1 MEKLF
6 RHPRWIVVIVSIIT
20 VFFALQIPKATLDNN
35 NFRFVPDN
43 DPELLGMKSVN
54 ESFGSQLFIL
64 VGLERKHGTVLDA
77 EFIGKLRDFSAKL
90 SEIPIVASIT
100 SLSSTDYLTGRG
112 DSIIAEPLVPESY
125 SGSRREIAELKERI
139 LSWDLYKG
147 SLVSEDFSSTQV
159 LVYLGTSAEDAGSP
173 EVVAVHRSIKR
184 IAGEVGFPDTRLYI
198 TGMPVFS
205 SVVNDAMEEDLVV
218 LIPLVVFVVIL
229 VLFLSFRRF
238 SGVVLPLLTVLVSSI
253 WAIGAMALLGV
264 KLSILSTVL
273 PVILVAVGSAYG
285 IHVVSHYYDEL
296 AEKKTLNQEEHR
308 ALVLAVLKRIG
319 NPVLLAALT
328 TLAGF
333 ISLSFS
339 KVAPIFEFGI
349 FASFGVLVAFVVSLT
364 LVPAIMI
371 IRGPASKLP
380 RFRIT
385 EMKPGQED
393 PLSGAIADALG
404 HVSTKKRSI
413 LALGLLVILVSVF
426 SLGRLVIDNVLVEY
440 FKPDTDVVLSDR
452 FIRDKFGGSKSVS
465 LVLSSEEPG
474 GVLRPDVLGAM
485 DGLATYL
492 RTSVPEVGK
501 TTGFTDMIKRVNQ
514 VFNVDESPDGLK
526 PRAEELSPR
535 SGEGSS
541 DDGLPSFGF
550 GAVEESQAGSG
561 DETLPAF
568 GFSDFGAPAPES
580 KGFAQGT
587 EESRVA
593 GSVPTGT
600 SGETLSDAIDNL
612 DKLALVALLDKA
624 LTESDGE
631 TRSAADLVENLARLT
646 NYKGRAYYEI
656 PTDPARYG
664 KKTDEELRLLIS
676 NYLVLLSGDISDFAD
691 DPLEPTSI
699 RMQIQLKT
707 VGQIDTN
714 RAVAA
719 IRAYID
725 ERFPKDIEARI
736 AGDALV
742 EGSLNRLVV
751 ESQLSSVAI
760 SLLMVFIIL
769 SVFYRSAVAGLI
781 GLVPLS
787 ITILVNFAVMALAG
801 IKLNIGTAMVSSIAV
816 GTGIDYTIHY
826 MAAFHHEY
834 LATENK
840 NKFLRRTFLTS
851 GKAILFNAVS
861 VGAGFAVLAL
871 SQFNILAELGILI
884 ALAMGTSSLVSLTL
898 LPVLLMVTNPA
909 FIRRPLP
916 SDRKMETLEAG
927 K

>member
-1 MEKLF
+1 MEKIF
-6 RHPRWIVVIVSIIT
+6 RHPRWIVAIVSIIT

-35 NFRFVPDN
+35 NFRFVPDD

-77 EFIGKLRDFSAKL
+77 EFIARLRDFDARL
-90 SEIPIVASIT
+90 AEIPVVASIT
-100 SLSSTDYLTGRG
+100 SLTSTDYLTGSG
-112 DSIIAEPLVPESY
+112 DSIIAEPLVPEAY
-125 SGSRREIAELKERI
+125 SGTRQEAAELREKI

-159 LVYLGTSAEDAGSP
+159 LVYLGTSAEEAGSP
-173 EVVAVHRSIKR
+173 EVVAIHRSIKR
-184 IAGEVGFPDTRLYI
+184 IAGEVGFPDSNVYI

-205 SVVNDAMEEDLVV
+205 SVVNDAMEEDLVL
-218 LIPLVVFVVIL
+218 LIPLVVFVVVL

-238 SGVVLPLLTVLVSSI
+238 SGVVLPLLTVLISSI

-296 AEKKTLNQEEHR
+296 AEKGTLSRQEHE
-308 ALVLAVLKRIG
+308 ALVLAVLRRIG

-339 KVAPIFEFGI
+339 KVAPIFEFGV

-404 HVSTKKRSI
+404 HVSAKKRSV
-413 LALGLLVILVSVF
+413 LALGLLVILVSAF

-452 FIRDKFGGSKSVS
+452 FIREKFGGSKSVS
-465 LVLSSEEPG
+465 LVVSSEEPG

-485 DGLATYL
+485 DGLAAYL

-501 TTGFTDMIKRVNQ
+501 TTGFTDMIKRINQ
-514 VFNVDESPDGLK
+514 VLNVDESPDGLR
-526 PRAEELSPR
+526 PRAEVSLAS
-535 SGEGSS
+535 SGTEPG
-541 DDGLPSFGF
+541 DEGLPSFGF
-550 GAVEESQAGSG
+550 GGGENTA
-561 DETLPAF
+561 ETSEAAPPAF
-568 GFSDFGAPAPES
+568 GFSSFGAPEPDPQEPDSHAQSAE
-580 KGFAQGT
+580 FAASAET
-587 EESRVA
+587 DA
-593 GSVPTGT
+593 GKPTVSDVQ
-600 SGETLSDAIDNL
+600 SGL
-612 DKLALVALLDKA
+612 DRLTLVALLDKA
-624 LTESDGE
+624 LAENGGSDQ
-631 TRSAADLVENLARLT
+631 SAAELVDKLARVT
-646 NYKGRAYYEI
+646 NYQGRAYYEI
-656 PTDPARYG
+656 PVDPARYG
-664 KKTDEELRLLIS
+664 KKTAEELRLLIS

-691 DPLEPTSI
+691 DPLEPKSI

-714 RAVAA
+714 RAVGA
-719 IRAYID
+719 IRGYID
-725 ERFPKDIEARI
+725 ERFPKDVTVRI

-751 ESQLSSVAI
+751 QSQLSSVAL
-760 SLLMVFIIL
+760 SLLMVFVIL

-787 ITILVNFAVMALAG
+787 ITILANFAVMAMAG

-834 LATENK
+834 LATGGK

-898 LPVLLMVTNPA
+898 LPVLLTVANPA

-916 SDRKMETLEAG
+916 SDRKKESSEAQS
-927 K
+927 

>member
-1 MEKLF
+1 MKKLF
-6 RHPRWIVVIVSIIT
+6 RHPRWIVAIVSIVT
-20 VFFALQIPKATLDNN
+20 VFFALQIPRATLDNN
-35 NFRFVPDN
+35 NFRFVPDD

-64 VGLERKHGTVLDA
+64 VGLERRHGTVLDA
-77 EFIGKLRDFSAKL
+77 AFIEKLRDFDSRL

-112 DSIIAEPLVPESY
+112 DSIVAETLVPDSY
-125 SGSRREIAELKERI
+125 TGSRREMAELKEKI

-147 SLVSEDFSSTQV
+147 SLVSEDFSATQL
-159 LVYLGTSAEDAGSP
+159 LVYLDTSAENAGSP

-184 IAGEVGFPDTRLYI
+184 IAAEVGFPDTRLYI
-198 TGMPVFS
+198 TGIPVFS

-296 AEKKTLNQEEHR
+296 AEKKTLNREEHST
-308 ALVLAVLKRIG
+308 LVLAVLKRVG

-328 TLAGF
+328 TFAGF

-339 KVAPIFEFGI
+339 KVAPIQEFGI

-371 IRGPASKLP
+371 LRGPVRKLP
-380 RFRIT
+380 RFKIS

-393 PLSGAIADALG
+393 PLSGAIADALC
-404 HVSTKKRSI
+404 HVSAKKRSV
-413 LALGLLVILVSVF
+413 LFLGFLVIVVSVF

-440 FKPDTDVVLSDR
+440 FKPTTDVVLSDR
-452 FIRDKFGGSKSVS
+452 FIREKFGGSKSVS
-465 LVLSSEEPG
+465 LVVSSEEPG
-474 GVLRPDVLGAM
+474 GVLRPEVLGAM
-485 DGLATYL
+485 DELAVYL

-501 TTGFTDMIKRVNQ
+501 TTGFTDMVKRVNQ
-514 VFNVDESPDGLK
+514 VFNMDESPDGLK
-526 PRAEELSPR
+526 PRAEESLPSF
-535 SGEGSS
+535 SQESS
-541 DDGLPSFGF
+541 DEELPSFGF
-550 GAVEESQAGSG
+550 AGEESEAGG
-561 DETLPAF
+561 DEAPPAF
-568 GFSDFGAPAPES
+568 GFSDFGFPDSEVPAPMPQ
-580 KGFAQGT
+580 AQDSMATVPGA
-587 EESRVA
+587 VDPA
-593 GSVPTGT
+593 GEGLI
-600 SGETLSDAIDNL
+600 ETIDSL

-624 LTESDGE
+624 LAEGGE
-631 TRSAADLVENLARLT
+631 VNLSAADLVENLAKLT

-664 KKTDEELRLLIS
+664 KKTAEELRLLVS

-691 DPLEPTSI
+691 DPLEPRSI

-714 RAVAA
+714 RAVKA
-719 IRAYID
+719 IREYVD
-725 ERFPKDIEARI
+725 QRFPEGIEVQI

-769 SVFYRSAVAGLI
+769 SIFYRSAVAGLI

-787 ITILVNFAVMALAG
+787 ITILVNFAVMALVG

-826 MAAFHHEY
+826 MSAFHHEY
-834 LATENK
+834 LATGGK

-898 LPVLLMVTNPA
+898 LPVLLTVTNPA

-916 SDRKMETLEAG
+916 SDKKANILEAQQ
-927 K
+927 

>member
-1 MEKLF
+1 MEKIF
-6 RHPRWIVVIVSIIT
+6 KHPKWIIAVVSILT
-20 VFFALQIPKATLDNN
+20 LFFALQIPKATLDNN
-35 NFRFVPDN
+35 NFRFVPDD
-43 DPELLGMKSVN
+43 DPELIGMKSIN

-64 VGLERKHGTVLDA
+64 VGLERRHDTVLDA
-77 EFIGKLRDFSAKL
+77 EFMAKLRDFDARL

-112 DSIIAEPLVPESY
+112 DSIVAEALVPDTY
-125 SGSRREIAELKERI
+125 SGSREEIAELKERI

-147 SLVSEDFSSTQV
+147 SLVSQDFTGTQV
-159 LVYLGTSAEDAGSP
+159 LVYLDTSAENAGSP
-173 EVVAVHRSIKR
+173 EVVAVHHAIKR
-184 IAGEVGFPDTRLYI
+184 IAEEIEFPDTNVYI
-198 TGMPVFS
+198 TGIPVFS

-218 LIPLVVFVVIL
+218 LIPLVVFVVIF
-229 VLFLSFRRF
+229 VLLLSFRRF
-238 SGVVLPLLTVLVSSI
+238 SGVVLPLLTVLISSI
-253 WAIGAMALLGV
+253 WAIGAMALFGV

-296 AEKKTLNQEEHR
+296 AEKKNLDREEHK
-308 ALVLAVLKRIG
+308 ALVLAVLKRVG

-328 TLAGF
+328 TFAGF

-349 FASFGVLVAFVVSLT
+349 FASFGVLVAFAVSLT

-371 IRGPASKLP
+371 IRGPVSKLP
-380 RFRIT
+380 HFRIT

-404 HVSTKKRSI
+404 HVSTKKRSV
-413 LALGLLVILVSVF
+413 LALGLVIILISVF
-426 SLGRLVIDNVLVEY
+426 ALGRLVIDNVLVEY
-440 FKPDTDVVLSDR
+440 FKPTTDVVLSDR
-452 FIRDKFGGSKSVS
+452 FIREKFGGSKSVS
-465 LVLSSEEPG
+465 LVVSSEEPG
-474 GVLRPDVLGAM
+474 GVLRPDVLAAM
-485 DGLATYL
+485 DGLAEYL
-492 RTSVPEVGK
+492 HASVPEVGK

-514 VFNVDESPDGLK
+514 VFNMDESPDGLK
-526 PRAEELSPR
+526 PRTGEPAPSTGSEE
-535 SGEGSS
+535 
-541 DDGLPSFGF
+541 
-550 GAVEESQAGSG
+550 A
-561 DETLPAF
+561 PAF
-568 GFSDFGAPAPES
+568 GFSDFGFASFDTTESGQDVQASGIGASSPSPTPAES
-580 KGFAQGT
+580 MN
-587 EESRVA
+587 ES
-593 GSVPTGT
+593 
-600 SGETLSDAIDNL
+600 LSDTIASL

-624 LTESDGE
+624 LAENSSE
-631 TRSAADLVENLARLT
+631 ALSPADLVESLARLT

-656 PTDPARYG
+656 PTDPERYG

-676 NYLVLLSGDISDFAD
+676 NYLVLLSGNIGDFAD
-691 DPLEPTSI
+691 DPLEPKSI

-714 RAVAA
+714 RAVSA
-719 IRAYID
+719 IRGYID
-725 ERFPKDIEARI
+725 ERFPKDIAVQI

-760 SLLMVFIIL
+760 SLLMVFLIL
-769 SVFYRSAVAGLI
+769 SVFYRSALAGLI

-787 ITILVNFAVMALAG
+787 LTILVNFAVMALAG

-834 LATENK
+834 LATGGK
-840 NKFLRRTFLTS
+840 GKFLRRTFLTS

-898 LPVLLMVTNPA
+898 LPVLLSVTNPA

-916 SDRKMETLEAG
+916 SDRRTESLEAQ

>member
-1 MEKLF
+1 MGKLLK
-6 RHPRWIVVIVSIIT
+6 HPRWIIAIVSIIT
-20 VFFALQIPKATLDNN
+20 VFFALQIPKAELDNN
-35 NFRFVPDN
+35 NFSFVPDD

-54 ESFGSQLFIL
+54 ENFGSQLFIL

-77 EFIGKLRDFSAKL
+77 QFIEKLRAFDAKL
-90 SEIPIVASIT
+90 SEISIIASIT

-112 DSIIAEPLVPESY
+112 DAIIAEPLVPELY
-125 SGSRREIAELKERI
+125 SGTKAEMAELKERI

-147 SLVSEDFSSTQV
+147 SLVSEDFSATQV
-159 LVYLGTSAEDAGSP
+159 LVYLDTSAENAGSP
-173 EVVAVHRSIKR
+173 EVVAVHHAIKD
-184 IAGEVGFPDTRLYI
+184 IAEEIGFPNTRVYI

-218 LIPLVVFVVIL
+218 LIPLVIFVVVL

-238 SGVVLPLLTVLVSSI
+238 SGVILPLLTVLVSSI

-296 AEKKTLNQEEHR
+296 AEKKNLSREEHR
-308 ALVLAVLKRIG
+308 DLVYVVIKRVG
-319 NPVLLAALT
+319 SPVLLAALT
-328 TLAGF
+328 TFAGF

-339 KVAPIFEFGI
+339 KVAPILEFGI
-349 FASFGVLVAFVVSLT
+349 FASFGVLVTYVVSTT

-371 IRGPASKLP
+371 LSGPASKLP
-380 RFRIT
+380 RFKT
-385 EMKPGQED
+385 SKLKPGQED
-393 PLSGAIADALG
+393 PLSGAIADALC
-404 HVSTKKRSI
+404 HVSTKKRSVLFI
-413 LALGLLVILVSVF
+413 GFMVILVSAF
-426 SLGRLVIDNVLVEY
+426 SLGSLVIDNVMVEY
-440 FKPDTDVVLSDR
+440 FKPTTDVVLSDR
-452 FIRDKFGGSKSVS
+452 FIREKFGGSKSVS
-465 LVLSSEEPG
+465 LVVSSEEPG

-485 DGLATYL
+485 DDLAAYL
-492 RTSVPEVGK
+492 RSSVPEVGK

-514 VFNVDESPDGLK
+514 VFNVDESPEGLK
-526 PRAEELSPR
+526 PKAEE
-535 SGEGSS
+535 
-541 DDGLPSFGF
+541 
-550 GAVEESQAGSG
+550 AA
-561 DETLPAF
+561 PAF
-568 GFSDFGAPAPES
+568 GFSDFGFSSSEPQELEQEAGES
-580 KGFAQGT
+580 EIADSAAADSGG
-587 EESRVA
+587 
-593 GSVPTGT
+593 GSF
-600 SGETLSDAIDNL
+600 SDTIDSL

-624 LTESDGE
+624 LTEDRGTSQ
-631 TRSAADLVENLARLT
+631 SALALVENLARLT
-646 NYKGRAYYEI
+646 NYQGKAYYEI

-707 VGQIDTN
+707 IGQIDTN
-714 RAVAA
+714 RAVSA
-719 IRAYID
+719 IREYID
-725 ERFPKDIEARI
+725 ERFPEDIEVKI

-769 SVFYRSAVAGLI
+769 SIFYRSAVAGLI
-781 GLVPLS
+781 GLVPLG
-787 ITILVNFAVMALAG
+787 ITILLNFAVMALVG

-834 LATENK
+834 LATGGK

-871 SQFNILAELGILI
+871 SQFNILAELGLLI

-898 LPVLLMVTNPA
+898 LPVLLTVTNPA

-916 SDRKMETLEAG
+916 SDKRAETLEAQQ
-927 K
+927 

>member
-1 MEKLF
+1 MEKIF
-6 RHPRWIVVIVSIIT
+6 KHPKWIIALISILT

-35 NFRFVPDN
+35 NFRFVPDD

-64 VGLERKHGTVLDA
+64 VGLERRHDTVLDA
-77 EFIGKLRDFSAKL
+77 EFMTKLREFDARL

-100 SLSSTDYLTGRG
+100 SLGSTDYLTGRG
-112 DSIIAEPLVPESY
+112 DSIVAEPLVPESY
-125 SGSRREIAELKERI
+125 TGSGKEMAELKERI

-147 SLVSEDFSSTQV
+147 SLVSHDFTGTQV
-159 LVYLGTSAEDAGSP
+159 LVYLDTSAENAGSP

-184 IAGEVGFPDTRLYI
+184 IANEIGFPDTRVYI

-218 LIPLVVFVVIL
+218 LIPLVIFVVVLIL
-229 VLFLSFRRF
+229 LLSFRRF
-238 SGVVLPLLTVLVSSI
+238 SGVVLPLLTVLISTI
-253 WAIGAMALLGV
+253 WAIGAMALVGV
-264 KLSILSTVL
+264 KLSMLSTVL

-296 AEKKTLNQEEHR
+296 AEKKNLDREEHR
-308 ALVLAVLKRIG
+308 ALVLAVLKRVG

-328 TLAGF
+328 TFAGF

-349 FASFGVLVAFVVSLT
+349 FASFGVLVAFAVSLT

-371 IRGPASKLP
+371 IRGPVSKLP

-404 HVSTKKRSI
+404 HISTKKRSV
-413 LALGLLVILVSVF
+413 LALSTVLILVSLF

-452 FIRDKFGGSKSVS
+452 FIREKFGGSKSVS
-465 LVLSSEEPG
+465 LVVSSEEPG
-474 GVLRPDVLGAM
+474 GVLRPDVLAAM
-485 DGLATYL
+485 DGLAEYL
-492 RTSVPEVGK
+492 HASVPEVGK

-514 VFNVDESPDGLK
+514 VFNMDESPEGLK
-526 PRAEELSPR
+526 PRAEEAQSKPA
-535 SGEGSS
+535 GEE
-541 DDGLPSFGF
+541 
-550 GAVEESQAGSG
+550 A
-561 DETLPAF
+561 PAF
-568 GFSDFGAPAPES
+568 GFSDFGFAAFDSPEFGKDNQDSVDSATLPSPAQAKAEDES
-580 KGFAQGT
+580 LGD
-587 EESRVA
+587 R
-593 GSVPTGT
+593 
-600 SGETLSDAIDNL
+600 IDNL

-624 LTESDGE
+624 LAEGGGE
-631 TRSAADLVENLARLT
+631 KQSAADLVESLARLT

-656 PTDPARYG
+656 PTNPERYG
-664 KKTDEELRLLIS
+664 KTTEEELRLLIS
-676 NYLVLLSGDISDFAD
+676 NYLVLLSGNIGDFAD
-691 DPLEPTSI
+691 DPLEPKSI

-707 VGQIDTN
+707 IGQIDTN
-714 RAVAA
+714 RAMSA
-719 IRAYID
+719 IHGYID
-725 ERFPKDIEARI
+725 ERFPKDITVQI

-760 SLLMVFIIL
+760 SLIMVFIIL

-781 GLVPLS
+781 GLVPLG

-826 MAAFHHEY
+826 MAAFHHEF
-834 LATENK
+834 LATGGK
-840 NKFLRRTFLTS
+840 GKFLRRTFLTS

-871 SQFNILAELGILI
+871 SQFNILAELGIII

-898 LPVLLMVTNPA
+898 LPVLLTVTNPA

-916 SDRKMETLEAG
+916 SDTKAKILEAQ